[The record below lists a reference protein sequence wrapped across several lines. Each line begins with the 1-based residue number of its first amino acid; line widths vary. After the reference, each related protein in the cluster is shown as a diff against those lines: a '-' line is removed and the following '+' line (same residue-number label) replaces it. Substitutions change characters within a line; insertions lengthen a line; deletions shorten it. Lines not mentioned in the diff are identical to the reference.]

1 MLYRRCLLFSVYSH
15 PFIFCLFSLVCESCS
30 YVTKNP
36 FLLQSIG
43 EHNCG
48 LAGGIFLFKLV
59 VWMHQKDLDSYVLLD
74 RRIFMVSYN
83 MMFSG
88 FHVAWFICEA
98 LWEMYAGFSK
108 NYIRKNWKKKQEL
121 LCRRWMVGD
130 SEFCFYKATGIWV
143 FLSVYLCGRL
153 IGKVW
158 FFVWFWTVFLLKS
171 CG

>member
-15 PFIFCLFSLVCESCS
+15 HFSLVCESCS

-48 LAGGIFLFKLV
+48 LVGGIFLFKLV
-59 VWMHQKDLDSYVLLD
+59 VWMHQKDLDSYVLSD
-74 RRIFMVSYN
+74 KRIFMVSYN
-83 MMFSG
+83 IMFSG

-108 NYIRKNWKKKQEL
+108 NYIRKNWKKNKNYCAEGV
-121 LCRRWMVGD
+121 WSVT
-130 SEFCFYKATGIWV
+130 EFCFYKATGIWV
-143 FLSVYLCGRL
+143 FLSVYLCGWL
-153 IGKVW
+153 ISKVW